1 MKSKDQPVEL
11 IGVPLDHGAGQR
23 GVSMGPTALRI
34 AGLKSALEKLELKV
48 VDGGDITV
56 PIPDLE
62 KPGDPKARYLE
73 TVSETCQKL
82 SSRVHESLQAG
93 RFPLILGGDH
103 SVAVGTI
110 SGVSSYYHS
119 KNPGSIPK
127 VGVLWLDAHA
137 DLNTPETSPTGNIH
151 GMPLA
156 CLLGNGPKSLT
167 DVGYDGVK
175 LEPHRIV
182 QVGLRDL
189 DPGERRKIR
198 EHDIRAYTME
208 DVDRRGLPVV
218 LEEAI
223 SHVLADCDHL
233 HVSFD
238 IDVIDPRFAP
248 GTGTAMEGGFTY
260 REAHL
265 AMEMVAETGKMGSL
279 ELVEVNP
286 VLDHSNKTAEVGV
299 AIVASA
305 LGEEILS

>member
-23 GVSMGPTALRI
+23 GVAMGPTALRI
-34 AGLKSALEKLELKV
+34 AGLTQALEKLELNV
-48 VDGGDITV
+48 VDGGDISV
-56 PIPDLE
+56 PIPELE
-62 KPGDPKARYLE
+62 DAGDPQARYLE
-73 TVSETCQKL
+73 TISQSCNQL
-82 SSRVHESLQAG
+82 SDRVKGALDGG
-93 RFPLILGGDH
+93 RLPLVLGGDH

-110 SGVSSYYHS
+110 SGVAAHYHEQ
-119 KNPGSIPK
+119 NPGTIPK

-137 DLNTPETSPTGNIH
+137 DLNTPATSPTGNIH

-156 CLLGNGPKSLT
+156 CLLGNGPRELT
-167 DVGYDGVK
+167 EVGYAGIK

-189 DPGERRKIR
+189 DPGERRNIR
-198 EHDIRAYTME
+198 DNNIRAYTME

-223 SHVLADCDHL
+223 SHALADCDHL

-248 GTGTAMEGGFTY
+248 GTGTALEGGFTY

-265 AMEMVAETGKMGSL
+265 AMEMIAETGKVGSL

-286 VLDHSNKTAEVGV
+286 VLDHGNKTAEVGV
-299 AIVASA
+299 AILASA
-305 LGEEILS
+305 LGEEILG

>member
-11 IGVPLDHGAGQR
+11 IGVPLDHGAGHR

-34 AGLKSALEKLELKV
+34 AGLTSALEKMELTV
-48 VDGGDITV
+48 VEGGDIAV
-56 PIPDLE
+56 PIPE
-62 KPGDPKARYLE
+62 MGQSGDPKARYLD
-73 TVSETCQKL
+73 TVRAACSQL
-82 SSRVHESLQAG
+82 SDRVQGCLEAG
-93 RFPLILGGDH
+93 RFPLVLGGDH

-110 SGVSSYYHS
+110 SGVSGFHHS
-119 KNPGSIPK
+119 KDPGKVPK
-127 VGVLWLDAHA
+127 VGLLWFDAHA
-137 DLNTPETSPTGNIH
+137 DLNTPDTSPTGNIH

-156 CLLGNGPKSLT
+156 CLLGNGPKELT
-167 DVGYDGVK
+167 DIGFAGAK

-189 DPGERRKIR
+189 DPGERRKIH

-208 DVDRRGLPVV
+208 EVDRRGLPLV

-223 SHVLADCDHL
+223 SHVLTDCDHL

-248 GTGTAMEGGFTY
+248 GTGTATEGGFTY

-286 VLDHSNKTAEVGV
+286 VLDHGNKTAEVGV
-299 AIVASA
+299 AIIASA
-305 LGEEILS
+305 LGEEILG

>member
-23 GVSMGPTALRI
+23 GVAMGPTALRI
-34 AGLKSALEKLELKV
+34 AGLTKALERLELNV
-48 VDGGDITV
+48 IDGGDIAV
-56 PIPDLE
+56 PIPELE

-73 TVSETCQKL
+73 TISQTCEQL
-82 SSRVHESLQAG
+82 SDRVKGSLDSG
-93 RFPLILGGDH
+93 RLPLVLGGDH

-110 SGVSSYYHS
+110 SGVASHYHS
-119 KNPGSIPK
+119 QNPGSIPK
-127 VGVLWLDAHA
+127 IGVLWLDAHA
-137 DLNTPETSPTGNIH
+137 DLNTPDTSPTGNIH

-156 CLLGNGPKSLT
+156 CLLGNGPQELT
-167 DVGYDGVK
+167 GVGYAGTK

-189 DPGERRKIR
+189 DPGERRNIR
-198 EHDIRAYTME
+198 ENNIRAYTME

-223 SHVLADCDHL
+223 SHALADCDHL

-248 GTGTAMEGGFTY
+248 GTGTALEGGFTY

-265 AMEMVAETGKMGSL
+265 AMEMIAETGKVGSL

-286 VLDHSNKTAEVGV
+286 VLDHGNKTAEVGV
-299 AIVASA
+299 AILASA
-305 LGEEILS
+305 LGEEILG